1 MIGFSSVLLFMT
13 LFYYSVVNTGQVFFI
28 LTILFYS
35 PQPSPVTR
43 ATTGIVMTAAAVVT
57 ATPWTETG

>member
-28 LTILFYS
+28 LTILFL
-35 PQPSPVTR
+35 QPSAKSGDKSNYRHSDDRSGRCYRNTLD
-43 ATTGIVMTAAAVVT
+43 
-57 ATPWTETG
+57 